1 MLHVVRQRSESRL
14 PRHSKETPRT
24 MSPMRMSTSGRYNA
38 ENMVAYQLGNAAKM
52 PAPATMSQTS
62 LASQNG
68 PIVLIATRRSVSLF
82 PTNQCRMPTPKSKP
96 SSTKKP
102 HQSTAMT
109 RNQKICKP
117 MSRS

>member
-1 MLHVVRQRSESRL
+1 M

-24 MSPMRMSTSGRYNA
+24 ISPMRMSTSGRYNA

-68 PIVLIATRRSVSLF
+68 PIVLIATRRSVSFF
-82 PTNQCRMPTPKSKP
+82 PTNQCRTPTPKSKP
-96 SSTKKP
+96 SRTKKP
-102 HQSTAMT
+102 HQRTAMT
-109 RNQKICKP
+109 MNQKICRP
-117 MSRS
+117 TSRS